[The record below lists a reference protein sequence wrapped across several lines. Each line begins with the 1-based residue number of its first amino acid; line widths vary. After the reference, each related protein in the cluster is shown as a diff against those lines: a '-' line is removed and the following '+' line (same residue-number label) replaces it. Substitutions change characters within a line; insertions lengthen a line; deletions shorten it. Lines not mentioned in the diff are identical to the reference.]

1 MDVNTLRVA
10 HERELQLKRVL
21 VEGPSQGHKLQQ
33 SRDYFT
39 RWIIVLLLEILL
51 SSLDKSDVGIRAC
64 TPRHMQTSDI
74 LQVAISPTAPV
85 SFAVPAVSGNAA
97 AAPVINQTY
106 GSSFSRLC
114 ETMPIAMSVYN
125 TQHMNQAFLSI
136 GVRVTAPT

>member
-1 MDVNTLRVA
+1 M
-10 HERELQLKRVL
+10 
-21 VEGPSQGHKLQQ
+21 
-33 SRDYFT
+33 
-39 RWIIVLLLEILL
+39 LLLEIFL
-51 SSLDKSDVGIRAC
+51 SSLDKSDVDIRAY

-97 AAPVINQTY
+97 AAPVLNQTY
-106 GSSFSRLC
+106 GSSFGRLC

-136 GVRVTAPT
+136 GVRVTAPTWNNKRSNF

>member
-1 MDVNTLRVA
+1 M
-10 HERELQLKRVL
+10 
-21 VEGPSQGHKLQQ
+21 
-33 SRDYFT
+33 
-39 RWIIVLLLEILL
+39 VLLG
-51 SSLDKSDVGIRAC
+51 VGMLCFLFFRIRFA
-64 TPRHMQTSDI
+64 
-74 LQVAISPTAPV
+74 V